1 MRKKRTTRPW
11 ARGLRTGASVLVGT
25 LALWLAWLVGDPAAA
40 LDNLRELAGSAQV
53 SLALLS
59 SELGLE
65 ENPDGLSHWDRLVLA
80 QSSLLGS
87 PLPSAQPEP
96 SSPPPEE
103 SRDLLELDP
112 AGEDEEPSASPPS
125 AETPEGI
132 IPRTMVA
139 GSSAKYVTSG
149 NVSVYNHTD
158 YPVDIPA
165 LLENAPQLSASG
177 EGPKVLIY
185 HSHATESYS
194 MEGTDVY
201 EPSGDHRT
209 LDTDKNMVRVGEEM
223 KAVFEAAGIGVVH
236 DTTLYDYPSYN
247 DAYNRSV
254 QGVAENLKKYPSIV
268 LVLDVHRDALVAN
281 DGTIYKVVAGTV
293 DDCAQVMMVLGSDA
307 SGQVHPN
314 WKVNLALALSIQ
326 SALSDK
332 WATLARPLVLR
343 PTRFNQHLSTGTIL
357 VEVGTHGNTL
367 QEAITA
373 ARLYTRTVVE
383 LMEREEVKEQ
393 VARYKKYADLVR
405 NGDYYRLSDP
415 FRDVC
420 AAWAFVSEK
429 KDHVL
434 LNVVMQEIHG
444 NMPVSYVRLKGL
456 QADVLYEDTESGKQ
470 YYGSALMKAGIP
482 VPVEM
487 GEYRAFQTEFRAVG

>member
-1 MRKKRTTRPW
+1 MRKKRTSRPL
-11 ARGLRTGASVLVGT
+11 ARGLRTGAAVLVGS

-40 LDNLRELAGSAQV
+40 LDNLRELAGSARV

-59 SELGLE
+59 AELGLE
-65 ENPDGLSHWDRLVLA
+65 EDPEGLSRWDRLVLA
-80 QSSLLGS
+80 QSSLLGGT
-87 PLPSAQPEP
+87 LPSPQPVP
-96 SSPPPEE
+96 SAPPPEE
-103 SRDLLELDP
+103 NRELLGLDP
-112 AGEDEEPSASPPS
+112 AGEDEEPSASLPTVD
-125 AETPEGI
+125 APEGI

-149 NVSVYNHTD
+149 NVSVYNHTE
-158 YPVDIPA
+158 YTVDIPA
-165 LLENAPQLSASG
+165 LLENAPHLSAAG
-177 EGPKVLIY
+177 EGPKILIY

-367 QEAITA
+367 REAITA
-373 ARLYTRTVVE
+373 ARLYARTVVE
-383 LMEREEVKEQ
+383 LMEQ
-393 VARYKKYADLVR
+393 DG
-405 NGDYYRLSDP
+405 GD
-415 FRDVC
+415 
-420 AAWAFVSEK
+420 
-429 KDHVL
+429 
-434 LNVVMQEIHG
+434 
-444 NMPVSYVRLKGL
+444 
-456 QADVLYEDTESGKQ
+456 
-470 YYGSALMKAGIP
+470 AG
-482 VPVEM
+482 
-487 GEYRAFQTEFRAVG
+487 

>member
-1 MRKKRTTRPW
+1 MRKKRTSRPL
-11 ARGLRTGASVLVGT
+11 ARGLRTGAAVLVGA
-25 LALWLAWLVGDPAAA
+25 LALWLAWMVGDPAAA
-40 LDNLRELAGSAQV
+40 LDDLRELAGSARV

-59 SELGLE
+59 AELGLE
-65 ENPDGLSHWDRLVLA
+65 ENPEGLSRWDRLVLA
-80 QSSLLGS
+80 QSSLLGGV
-87 PLPSAQPEP
+87 LPSEAPPE
-96 SSPPPEE
+96 SAPPPEE

-112 AGEDEEPSASPPS
+112 TGEDEEPSASLPS
-125 AETPEGI
+125 VEAPEGI
-132 IPRTMVA
+132 IPRTIVA

-158 YPVDIPA
+158 YTVDIPA
-165 LLENAPQLSASG
+165 LLENAPQLSAAG

-185 HSHATESYS
+185 HSHATEAYS

-254 QGVAENLKKYPSIV
+254 QGLAENLKKYPSIV
-268 LVLDVHRDALVAN
+268 LALDVHRDALVAN

-293 DDCAQVMMVLGSDA
+293 DDCAQVMMLLGSDA
-307 SGQVHPN
+307 NGQVHPN

-326 SALSDK
+326 SALADK

-343 PTRFNQHLSTGTIL
+343 PTRFNQHLSTGSIL

-367 QEAITA
+367 REAITA
-373 ARLYTRTVVE
+373 ARLYARTVAE
-383 LMEREEVKEQ
+383 LMEQDE
-393 VARYKKYADLVR
+393 
-405 NGDYYRLSDP
+405 
-415 FRDVC
+415 
-420 AAWAFVSEK
+420 
-429 KDHVL
+429 
-434 LNVVMQEIHG
+434 
-444 NMPVSYVRLKGL
+444 
-456 QADVLYEDTESGKQ
+456 
-470 YYGSALMKAGIP
+470 GSAG
-482 VPVEM
+482 
-487 GEYRAFQTEFRAVG
+487 

>member
-1 MRKKRTTRPW
+1 MRKKRTSRPW
-11 ARGLRTGASVLVGT
+11 IRGLRTGAAVLVGT
-25 LALWLAWLVGDPAAA
+25 LAVWLAWLVGDPAAA
-40 LDNLRELAGSAQV
+40 LHQLREWAGSAQV

-59 SELGLE
+59 AELGLE
-65 ENPDGLSHWDRLVLA
+65 ENTEGLSRWDRLVLA
-80 QSSLLGS
+80 QSPLLGGV
-87 PLPSAQPEP
+87 LPSGAPQA
-96 SSPPPEE
+96 SPPPPSEPG
-103 SRDLLELDP
+103 DLLELDP
-112 AGEDEEPSASPPS
+112 AGEDEEASASPLPS
-125 AETPEGI
+125 AEAPEGI
-132 IPRTMVA
+132 IPKTMMA
-139 GSSAKYVTSG
+139 GSSAKYVTEG

-158 YPVDIPA
+158 YSIDIPA
-165 LLENAPQLSASG
+165 LIGNAPRLSAAG

-268 LVLDVHRDALVAN
+268 LALDVHRDALVAN

-314 WKVNLALALSIQ
+314 WKVNLSLALSIQ
-326 SALSDK
+326 SALASK
-332 WATLARPLVLR
+332 WSTLARPLVLR

-373 ARLYTRTVVE
+373 ARLYARTVVE
-383 LMEREEVKEQ
+383 LMER
-393 VARYKKYADLVR
+393 
-405 NGDYYRLSDP
+405 
-415 FRDVC
+415 
-420 AAWAFVSEK
+420 
-429 KDHVL
+429 
-434 LNVVMQEIHG
+434 
-444 NMPVSYVRLKGL
+444 
-456 QADVLYEDTESGKQ
+456 
-470 YYGSALMKAGIP
+470 
-482 VPVEM
+482 
-487 GEYRAFQTEFRAVG
+487 

>member
-11 ARGLRTGASVLVGT
+11 VRGLRAGAAVLVGS

-59 SELGLE
+59 AELGLE
-65 ENPDGLSHWDRLVLA
+65 EHGSGLSRWDRLVLA
-80 QSSLLGS
+80 QSSLLGGAA
-87 PLPSAQPEP
+87 PSAAP
-96 SSPPPEE
+96 SSSPPPPEE

-112 AGEDEEPSASPPS
+112 SGEDEEPSASPPS
-125 AETPEGI
+125 VDAPEDV

-139 GSSAKYVTSG
+139 GTSAKYVTSG

-158 YPVDIPA
+158 YTLDIPA
-165 LLENAPQLSASG
+165 LLENAPHLSAAG

-268 LVLDVHRDALVAN
+268 LALDVHRDALVAN

-307 SGQVHPN
+307 NGQVHPN

-326 SALSDK
+326 SALADK

-373 ARLYTRTVVE
+373 ARLYARTVVE
-383 LMEREEVKEQ
+383 LMEQDK
-393 VARYKKYADLVR
+393 
-405 NGDYYRLSDP
+405 
-415 FRDVC
+415 
-420 AAWAFVSEK
+420 
-429 KDHVL
+429 
-434 LNVVMQEIHG
+434 G
-444 NMPVSYVRLKGL
+444 N
-456 QADVLYEDTESGKQ
+456 
-470 YYGSALMKAGIP
+470 AG
-482 VPVEM
+482 
-487 GEYRAFQTEFRAVG
+487 

>member
-383 LMEREEVKEQ
+383 LMEQDK
-393 VARYKKYADLVR
+393 
-405 NGDYYRLSDP
+405 
-415 FRDVC
+415 
-420 AAWAFVSEK
+420 
-429 KDHVL
+429 
-434 LNVVMQEIHG
+434 
-444 NMPVSYVRLKGL
+444 
-456 QADVLYEDTESGKQ
+456 
-470 YYGSALMKAGIP
+470 GSAD
-482 VPVEM
+482 
-487 GEYRAFQTEFRAVG
+487 